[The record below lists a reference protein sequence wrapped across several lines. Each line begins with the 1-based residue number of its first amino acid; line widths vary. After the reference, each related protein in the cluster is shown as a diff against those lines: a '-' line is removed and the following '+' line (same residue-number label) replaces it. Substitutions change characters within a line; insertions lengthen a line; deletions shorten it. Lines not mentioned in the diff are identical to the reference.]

1 MGVTELTPRYLGP
14 VLREALSESRV
25 VALLGP
31 RQVGKSTLAQQVISE
46 GWRARYISLD
56 DELTLEVARDDPA
69 GFIAGIEGPAVIDEI
84 QRAPGLMLAIKM
96 RVDSNRSRGQFL
108 ITGSA
113 NLIALKTVQDALP
126 GRVDYLR
133 LYAFAQAEIE
143 KVARPTLLERLKEG
157 DVPTITGAAV
167 GAGAYAARL
176 SAGGYPDAI
185 RRTPAARLRFFQSYA
200 RSLLDR
206 ELPYLADLRRPDIP
220 LPLLNLIATRSAS
233 ILNVASLARDLDV
246 DENTALSHLKL
257 LEDLMLIRRI
267 GPWYRNL
274 GQRQIKAPKVL
285 LTDPGLLCGLI
296 GADTKGLGANPVL
309 RRSVFETAV
318 GTELMKLASSS
329 PAPPEFFHYR
339 DAKQREVD
347 LLLEWPDGSV
357 VAVEVKSGAN
367 VGSDDLR
374 SLRYLRDKLGAKFK
388 AGVVINCGADTLPL
402 GDRTFAL
409 PLPALWL
416 GS

>member
-1 MGVTELTPRYLGP
+1 MSKLILRYLGP
-14 VLREALSESRV
+14 VIREALSESRV

-31 RQVGKSTLAQQVISE
+31 RQVGKSTLARQLISE
-46 GWRARYISLD
+46 GWSARYITLD
-56 DELTLEVARDDPA
+56 DELTLDTARDDPA

-96 RVDSNRSRGQFL
+96 RVDTDLTRGQFL

-113 NLIALKTVQDALP
+113 NLVALKTVQDALP

-133 LYAFAQAEIE
+133 LFAFSQAEIE
-143 KVARPTLLERLKEG
+143 QVPRPPLLERLKEG
-157 DVPTITGAAV
+157 KVPTITGAPV
-167 GAGAYAARL
+167 GSGAYAARL
-176 SAGGYPDAI
+176 TAGGYPEAI
-185 RRTPAARLRFFQSYA
+185 QRKPPARLRFFRGYA

-206 ELPYLADLRRPDIP
+206 ELPYLADLRRPDVP
-220 LPLLNLIATRSAS
+220 LPLLNLIASRSAG
-233 ILNVASLARDLDV
+233 ILNVASLARDLNV

-296 GADTKGLGANPVL
+296 GADRDGLASDPTL
-309 RRSVFETAV
+309 RGSVFETAV
-318 GTELMKLASSS
+318 VTELMKLASSS
-329 PAPPEFFHYR
+329 PAPPELFHYR

-347 LLLEWPDGSV
+347 LLLEWPDGSI
-357 VAVEVKSGAN
+357 VAVEVKAGSN
-367 VGSDDLR
+367 VGNDDLR

-388 AGVVINCGADTLPL
+388 AGVVINCGADTLPF
-402 GDRTFAL
+402 GDRIL
-409 PLPALWL
+409 SVPLQALWV
-416 GS
+416 S